1 MLPYYVFFTV
11 LIFCCFTEVYTE
23 GRVNKLLYPFVFFIY
38 LFFFGFRGFVG
49 WDVINYYANYQYN
62 EHDTFEVGY
71 SILVDL
77 FRYFDFSYFSL
88 VFFITLLQSIGFF
101 FFFRKYSPYPIVS
114 LLICISMNAMHLQI
128 ETLRHTFLL
137 VIFLNSLEFLKNRN
151 FLYYSISML
160 FAFCFHKFALVLY
173 LLYFLYPLL
182 NRKKFNF
189 LINLLLYLGFVL
201 FILGL
206 SPIHIL
212 LDTLSILVPSLEKS
226 YILGKLF
233 EYANN
238 EFYSGNYSNFI
249 IKVAFFFIIWTPI
262 LISRNKILGFLK
274 GDLFFIKMFKV
285 SLIIF
290 FYTYHLKV
298 VWLRVY
304 VLTFSFPVWILLA
317 IAIKVNRNVLK
328 TVYLLSICSILMLR
342 IIHTVNSYP
351 YLYYKNI
358 LFQNDSY
365 IERKYIVNEFDKQV
379 GNVY

>member
-1 MLPYYVFFTV
+1 M
-11 LIFCCFTEVYTE
+11 
-23 GRVNKLLYPFVFFIY
+23 
-38 LFFFGFRGFVG
+38 
-49 WDVINYYANYQYN
+49 
-62 EHDTFEVGY
+62 
-71 SILVDL
+71 
-77 FRYFDFSYFSL
+77 
-88 VFFITLLQSIGFF
+88 
-101 FFFRKYSPYPIVS
+101 
-114 LLICISMNAMHLQI
+114 
-128 ETLRHTFLL
+128 
-137 VIFLNSLEFLKNRN
+137 
-151 FLYYSISML
+151 
-160 FAFCFHKFALVLY
+160 
-173 LLYFLYPLL
+173 
-182 NRKKFNF
+182 
-189 LINLLLYLGFVL
+189 
-201 FILGL
+201 GL

-212 LDTLSILVPSLEKS
+212 LDTLIILVPSLEKS